1 MRTYNTIIEP
11 PRSMDQLTSKWTKL
25 AREVKIFNSIHQ
37 KIAAL
42 WESGNGDAEIMANAR
57 EQYKLRYRKPF
68 NYEGA
73 WRVLRESPKFFSPE
87 GVSQRKRPIVEEEDD
102 QPIDLN
108 DEATLNNLFCDDL
121 IRRPIGRNAS
131 RKSQRSSG
139 SSDATS
145 GRYSAEEAREEV
157 VEATRAQ
164 KSTMKTI
171 AEEAKKRT
179 ALANKRTMFK
189 AFKFFA
195 TPLLT
200 NLPSREL
207 QMLTEAREQIL
218 NEYGPRMQSRQPT
231 DNETYDDD

>member
-1 MRTYNTIIEP
+1 M
-11 PRSMDQLTSKWTKL
+11 
-25 AREVKIFNSIHQ
+25 
-37 KIAAL
+37 
-42 WESGNGDAEIMANAR
+42 
-57 EQYKLRYRKPF
+57 
-68 NYEGA
+68 
-73 WRVLRESPKFFSPE
+73 WRILKECPKFFSPE

-108 DEATLNNLFCDDL
+108 DEETPNPHPDPATLNNLFSDDL

-145 GRYSAEEAREEV
+145 GRYSIEEVREEV
-157 VEATRAQ
+157 VEAARAQ

-189 AFKFFA
+189 AFKFLA
-195 TPLLT
+195 TPLPT

-207 QMLTEAREQIL
+207 QMLTEAREQIV
-218 NEYGPRMQSRQPT
+218 NEYGPLMQSRQPT
-231 DNETYDDD
+231 DNETSDDD